1 MPTYY
6 ALLLTAVLM
15 IALELFTS
23 LRNQKTFFDGAGGAA
38 WSRVYRWRWL
48 AGVPFAVLSAF
59 LHYTASGG
67 EGVFEVRGFPLV
79 VAMVDEQGLSY
90 AGPMSVPFLVAN
102 AAIWFFVP
110 HILLHL
116 WTLLARLSRQN

>member
-23 LRNQKTFFDGAGGAA
+23 LRNQKTFFDGTGGAV
-38 WSRVYRWRWL
+38 WTRIYRWRWL

-59 LHYTASGG
+59 LHYSASTTSGRCRRDSLR
-67 EGVFEVRGFPLV
+67 ETEP
-79 VAMVDEQGLSY
+79 
-90 AGPMSVPFLVAN
+90 
-102 AAIWFFVP
+102 AAERP
-110 HILLHL
+110 
-116 WTLLARLSRQN
+116 AA